1 MLRAGWAVCGS
12 GSSRTGRAAAARKR
26 AGIALDLAGLPFMV
40 PDREKIRPTIGLIWL
55 TNRIGLSLRCAVPYM
70 APPFRPV
77 PKDKRAHVG
86 QTRRHHHGESVGLAD
101 HASGRRDARRAE
113 SCLRQAD

>member
-55 TNRIGLSLRCAVPYM
+55 TNRIGLSLRGAVPYM
-70 APPFRPV
+70 PPSFRPV

-86 QTRRHHHGESVGLAD
+86 QTRRHHYGKPVGLGD
-101 HASGRRDARRAE
+101 HASCGRDARRTQGR
-113 SCLRQAD
+113 LR